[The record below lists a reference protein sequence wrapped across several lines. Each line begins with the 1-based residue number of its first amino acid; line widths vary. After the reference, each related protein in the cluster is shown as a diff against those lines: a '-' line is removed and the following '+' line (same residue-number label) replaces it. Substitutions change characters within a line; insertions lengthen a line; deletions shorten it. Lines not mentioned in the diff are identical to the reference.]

1 MKLPIRSLSAAGV
14 ALAAAATLS
23 AADFHDWAP
32 TPPMGWNSFDCFGL
46 SLTEAQA
53 KEQAEAMV
61 KQLKPFG
68 WNVFVIDHQWYNDNQ
83 KGFQSDIRHTFAM
96 DEYGRFI
103 PAPERFPSS
112 KDGKGLKPLADYMHE
127 RGLKIGVHLMR
138 GIPRQ
143 AVRENTKVKGTNYRA
158 QDIVN
163 MRSTCP
169 WNQDMYGV
177 DMSKPGAQEYYDS
190 VFEQFAE
197 WGLDFIKID
206 DLSRPYATAEIEGI
220 RKAIDKCG
228 RPIILSLSPGDTP
241 IQNGE
246 HADRHANMWRVSDD
260 FWDRWEPLR
269 GMFGRLHRWE
279 PYRIKGSWPDAD
291 MLPFGIIEFTRPT
304 NFTHDEQR
312 LCFTL
317 WSIARSPLIL
327 GADMTKLDDW
337 TLKLLT
343 NKEVIEINQNSE
355 NNRQLIQDGDLI
367 VWTADVPGSRDK
379 YLAFFNTGTS
389 EYNKYD
395 RRKALAESPGVGL
408 QGVPEAEITA
418 DIKGSK
424 ILALAVVDNGYGSSY
439 SHSAWI
445 QPEISGPAGTK
456 KLVDMQWSSA
466 HAGWGAVR
474 NGLTSDGQ
482 AIDGIGTHALSL
494 IVYKLPEGYDTFKSK
509 VKLVDNSDSRNR
521 LKFLVLD
528 EKAFEQPSPETSDI
542 KVDLAELG
550 FSGKVAV
557 RDLWEGKEVGTAE
570 GAFTCE
576 KLPCHATKLYRLS
589 PAK

>member
-1 MKLPIRSLSAAGV
+1 MKATLKTLTLACVMIAG
-14 ALAAAATLS
+14 ATLS

-53 KEQAEAMV
+53 KEQAEAQV
-61 KQLKPFG
+61 KLLKPFG
-68 WNVFVIDHQWYNDNQ
+68 WDVFVIDHQWYNDNQ
-83 KGFQSDIRHTFAM
+83 KGFQSDARHQFSM

-103 PAPERFPSS
+103 PGPERFPSS

-190 VFEQFAE
+190 LFEQFAE

-206 DLSRPYATAEIEGI
+206 DLSRPYATAEIEAI

-241 IQNGE
+241 IQNGK
-246 HADRHANMWRVSDD
+246 HADEHANMWRVSDD
-260 FWDRWEPLR
+260 FWDRWSPLY

-291 MLPFGIIEFTRPT
+291 MLPFGIIQFNRKT
-304 NFTHDEQR
+304 NFTQDEQR

-343 NKEVIEINQNSE
+343 NKEVIEINQNSD
-355 NNRQLIQDGDLI
+355 NNRQLSQKGDLF
-367 VWTADVPGSRDK
+367 VWAADVPGSKDK
-379 YLAFFNTGTS
+379 YVALFNASTPGTHNID
-389 EYNKYD
+389 YQKAKYHSI
-395 RRKALAESPGVGL
+395 KVGGSGVR
-408 QGVPEAEITA
+408 EAEIKA
-418 DIKGSK
+418 DIGGSK
-424 ILALAVVDNGYGSSY
+424 SFALAVTDGGDGINYD
-439 SHSAWI
+439 HAAWLE
-445 QPEISGPAGTK
+445 PVLSGPTGTM
-456 KLVDMQWSSA
+456 KLTELRWKSA
-466 HAGWGAVR
+466 SQGWGNTRV
-474 NGLTSDGQ
+474 GQSSDGRQ
-482 AIDGIGTHALSL
+482 IDGIGSHAASV
-494 IVYKLPEGYDTFKSK
+494 IIYDRPEGYDTLTAKG
-509 VKLVDNSDSRNR
+509 VLADGADRQGGTIE
-521 LKFLVLD
+521 FLVLTD
-528 EKAFEQPSPETSDI
+528 EAFDVEVKDEAEVA
-542 KVDLAELG
+542 VDFAELG
-550 FSGKVAV
+550 VGKRARV
-557 RDLWEGKEVGTAE
+557 RDLWEGKDLGEFSGSFSRVL
-570 GAFTCE
+570 
-576 KLPCHATKLYRLS
+576 KCHSAGIYRVTPLD
-589 PAK
+589 